1 MRIIF
6 IRTRPRKITASDIII
21 LILLV
26 VLIILTVYNLTLV
39 LKNNKTTKAFKIGV
53 IDSLVDN
60 RDLKKY
66 DVVETINFVEDTK
79 VIDHGT
85 TVLSII
91 KEKNDAQIYYA
102 SVLDSNLMGDIDNV
116 VSAIYWCVDK
126 KVNIINMSFATTQDD
141 PKLRKAVRYAQ
152 DNDII
157 VVASCMNYYN
167 GYSYPAMYPGVMSV
181 TDGSFDKAKFKLNKQ
196 VGTSYGSAYLT
207 NELARQLMNKSH

>member
-39 LKNNKTTKAFKIGV
+39 LKNNKTTKVFKIGV

-196 VGTSYGSAYLT
+196 VGTSCGSAYLT